1 MLSLKHSFFLGNVSS
16 SFTPITHLKNA
27 RERVESLF
35 ICLLYECF
43 KSLGSHFTSNGTHG
57 QYFRRVS
64 LITNCAEFIPSEKT
78 KATN

>member
-1 MLSLKHSFFLGNVSS
+1 MTAKRKKNKLNIYAKFETFIFFFGNVSS

-57 QYFRRVS
+57 QYFR
-64 LITNCAEFIPSEKT
+64 
-78 KATN
+78 